1 MFLEPVRRRLHRR
14 GLRVEIA
21 IMELE
26 RVVNLVVAVG
36 KFGAEN
42 AEEVVVERV
51 EIGFEQI
58 VVVVG
63 FGSSVGGMKDW

>member
-1 MFLEPVRRRLHRR
+1 
-14 GLRVEIA
+14 
-21 IMELE
+21 MELE
-26 RVVNLVVAVG
+26 MVVNLVVAVG

-42 AEEVVVERV
+42 TEEVVVERV

-63 FGSSVGGMKDW
+63 FGSSVGCMKGG